1 MSFLFCHSDKVC
13 FKRVSKAIQDYID
26 QTQLFSVM
34 VQKTC
39 TNLSTNLG
47 HSHFPAFQAVWV
59 LIDPWS
65 YKLWLW
71 VVVGNAKWLWFFNPL
86 LKTAVSH
93 AFNPLTEWPKQN
105 FSLQYQY
112 NINQIRAENKEK
124 YQLGIIWSNTKFFE
138 LPL

>member
-1 MSFLFCHSDKVC
+1 MITWKKLNKCHSC
-13 FKRVSKAIQDYID
+13 FVILTKFVLREYPKQSRITLTK
-26 QTQLFSVM
+26 LNFSLWL

-112 NINQIRAENKEK
+112 NINQINVENKEK
-124 YQLGIIWSNTKFFE
+124 YQFGHN
-138 LPL
+138 